1 MMKLVELRRWHK
13 IKKTEIENRL
23 KEFKSKKNNKKIF
36 EELCFC
42 ILTANASAR
51 MGLKSIEAIK
61 NKLQS
66 GDISDIQKGLK
77 GRHRFYNTRARY
89 ITQTRDYLEKK
100 CDLNIKKLLNSFNTP
115 EERRH
120 FFAKT
125 KEIKG
130 IGYKEASHFLRNIGY
145 SNYAILD
152 KHILSC
158 LKDLKVITD
167 KEKNYIEI
175 EKKMREFAKKIK
187 INMDDLDLA
196 LWSYKTG
203 EILK

>member
-89 ITQTRDYLEKK
+89 ITQTRDYLER
-100 CDLNIKKLLNSFNTP
+100 IKKLFSQL
-115 EERRH
+115 E
-120 FFAKT
+120 KK
-125 KEIKG
+125 KES
-130 IGYKEASHFLRNIGY
+130 ESV
-145 SNYAILD
+145 LD
-152 KHILSC
+152 IYNAC
-158 LKDLKVITD
+158 LKD
-167 KEKNYIEI
+167 
-175 EKKMREFAKKIK
+175 
-187 INMDDLDLA
+187 
-196 LWSYKTG
+196 
-203 EILK
+203 

>member
-1 MMKLVELRRWHK
+1 MKLAELRRWHGIK
-13 IKKTEIENRL
+13 RTEIKKRL
-23 KEFKSKKNNKKIF
+23 NEFKIPKTNEKIL

-51 MGLKSIEAIK
+51 MGLNSIEAIK
-61 NKLQS
+61 NKIKTGS
-66 GDISDIQKGLK
+66 ASDIQKLLK
-77 GRHRFYNTRARY
+77 GKHRFYNMRARY
-89 ITQTRDYLEKK
+89 IAHTRDFLRETYNL
-100 CDLNIKKLLNSFNTP
+100 DIKKLLDSFKTP

-125 KEIKG
+125 KDIKG

-145 SNYAILD
+145 CDYAILD

-158 LKDLKVITD
+158 LKDLKVITG
-167 KEKNYIEI
+167 KEKDYLEI
-175 EKKMREFAKKIK
+175 EKKMKKFAKKIK
-187 INMDDLDLA
+187 INMDELDLA